1 MRFRKGH
8 VWRCLNDACGA
19 QIVVSEDAALESD
32 SNPRCCCGSMMKV
45 RYSPPSLRSSEQRQD
60 VRRLLQRLVQVLR

>member
-19 QIVVSEDAALESD
+19 EILVSQDSALEAD
-32 SNPRCCCGSMMKV
+32 SNPRCCCGSGMKMPYSQPRLRDTEDSQEV
-45 RYSPPSLRSSEQRQD
+45 RK
-60 VRRLLQRLVQVLR
+60 LLQQLAHVLR

>member
-19 QIVVSEDAALESD
+19 QIVVTEDAGFESD
-32 SNPRCCCGSMMKV
+32 GNPRCCCGSMMKM
-45 RYSPPSLRSSEQRQD
+45 RYAPPCLRSSEQRQD
-60 VRRLLQRLVQVLR
+60 VRRLLQQLAHVLR